1 MQFELTKEFLEQIEN
16 AIEAQDRTFLVD
28 SLLDLHVA
36 DLNLILTELDSKQSK
51 FIFDILESE
60 KSAEIIAELDSDI
73 RRKFL
78 KTFTSKEVADLLPHL
93 DSDDAADILNEQNL
107 KAREEVLSLV
117 EDSQVVEHLH
127 ELLRYEEDCAGGMMA
142 KELVKADANWTVGQC
157 IEEIKRQAENVD
169 KLYSIYVVNDKDKLL
184 GRVSLKK
191 IVLAPSHTKIADLYE
206 EDLIMVDVFMADFEV
221 AQIMTKYDLDAVP
234 VVNLQTKLVGRITI
248 DDILDVITEQAE
260 TERNLMAG
268 ISENVGHSDS
278 IWDLT
283 RARLP
288 WLLIGVL
295 GGLLSAMLLGVFEG
309 PLQELTAVAFFI
321 PLITATGGNVG
332 IQSSSIVVQS
342 LANKSA
348 FDEDVST
355 QLFKSFVVS
364 LLNGVSIFILVILFV
379 YAYKQDT
386 NLSIVVGIAIFTVVI
401 ISSMMGTIT
410 PLILEK
416 FDINPAIASGPFITT
431 ANDIIGIAIYFSIV
445 KMFII

>member
-1 MQFELTKEFLEQIEN
+1 
-16 AIEAQDRTFLVD
+16 
-28 SLLDLHVA
+28 
-36 DLNLILTELDSKQSK
+36 
-51 FIFDILESE
+51 
-60 KSAEIIAELDSDI
+60 
-73 RRKFL
+73 
-78 KTFTSKEVADLLPHL
+78 
-93 DSDDAADILNEQNL
+93 
-107 KAREEVLSLV
+107 
-117 EDSQVVEHLH
+117 
-127 ELLRYEEDCAGGMMA
+127 MA
-142 KELVKADANWTVGQC
+142 T
-157 IEEIKRQAENVD
+157 
-169 KLYSIYVVNDKDKLL
+169 KLL
-184 GRVSLKK
+184 QTRSSK
-191 IVLAPSHTKIADLYE
+191 P
-206 EDLIMVDVFMADFEV
+206 V
-221 AQIMTKYDLDAVP
+221 AI
-234 VVNLQTKLVGRITI
+234 
-248 DDILDVITEQAE
+248 
-260 TERNLMAG
+260 
-268 ISENVGHSDS
+268 
-278 IWDLT
+278 
-283 RARLP
+283 

-364 LLNGVSIFILVILFV
+364 LLNGVSIFILVVLFV

-386 NLSIVVGIAIFTVVI
+386 NLSIVVGVAIFTVVI